1 MGVGVASAGGRLV
14 RVLRPLDSAACDLS
28 SVHTITLVH
37 AHQRT
42 HCLRLACLGGTC
54 ACMLGRNLR
63 ACINAMHVCTRAR
76 MHMTR
81 RLRIQ
86 PPGVDFSLIES
97 EQDVLWSPDH
107 RETKEE
113 IQARG
118 EGGGRGAAEGSRRW
132 RALSLK
138 PQQRRRRQ
146 QPC

>member
-1 MGVGVASAGGRLV
+1 
-14 RVLRPLDSAACDLS
+14 
-28 SVHTITLVH
+28 
-37 AHQRT
+37 
-42 HCLRLACLGGTC
+42 
-54 ACMLGRNLR
+54 
-63 ACINAMHVCTRAR
+63 
-76 MHMTR
+76 MTR